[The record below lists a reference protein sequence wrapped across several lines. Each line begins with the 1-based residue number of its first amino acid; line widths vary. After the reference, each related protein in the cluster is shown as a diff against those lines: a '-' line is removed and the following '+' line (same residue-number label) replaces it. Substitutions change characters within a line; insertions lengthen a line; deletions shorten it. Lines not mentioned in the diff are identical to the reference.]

1 MCKVN
6 MLHVACKAGS
16 EDGRNFALTND
27 VELIAEIFSRQFF
40 EPDVRDAYK
49 ANFLAEMG
57 NRLSPVNGVPMR
69 RFAFA

>member
-1 MCKVN
+1 MCKMN

-27 VELIAEIFSRQFF
+27 VELVAEIFSRQFF

-57 NRLSPVNGVPMR
+57 NRLSPVNDIRPV
-69 RFAFA
+69 AFA

>member
-1 MCKVN
+1 MCKIN

-16 EDGRNFALTND
+16 EDGRNFALTSD

-57 NRLSPVNGVPMR
+57 NRLSPVNDIRPV
-69 RFAFA
+69 AFA

>member
-1 MCKVN
+1 MCKIN

-27 VELIAEIFSRQFF
+27 VELVAEIFSRQFF

-57 NRLSPVNGVPMR
+57 NRLSPVNDIRPV
-69 RFAFA
+69 AFA